1 MPRIVV
7 VGSVAIDEVVALRR
21 PLAAGLHLDGKEHGR
36 RVGGGAANTAMPLA
50 LAGHDVVVVS
60 AAGTDADGG
69 TILRRLAEA
78 GVDTSQVARLPGPS
92 TRSLVLVDPA
102 GERTV
107 VNLHRCR
114 ESGPPR
120 RLRSLP
126 ADAIYVRSRELDL
139 ARILAERLETSLVVA
154 HVPPVVAGARPAH
167 VLVASA
173 SDLSPEEGE
182 RPWDALRRA
191 GGETVRHV
199 VVTRGGAGAEAHA
212 TDGQLRVPAREA
224 ASVDSTGAGDVFA
237 AGLLHALVS
246 GAPMEA
252 ALRTAVAWG
261 TASVECEGVPP
272 LERIRALL

>member
-7 VGSVAIDEVVALRR
+7 VGSVAIDEVVALRQ
-21 PLAAGLHLDGKEHGR
+21 PLAAGLHLDGRERGR
-36 RVGGGAANTAMPLA
+36 RVGGGAANTAVA
-50 LAGHDVVVVS
+50 LASAGYEVTVVS

-69 TILRRLAEA
+69 TILRHLSAA

-92 TRSLVLVDPA
+92 TRSLVLTDPA

-114 ESGPPR
+114 EAGPPR

-126 ADAIYVRSRELDL
+126 ADALYVRSRDLDL
-139 ARILAERLETSLVVA
+139 ARLLAERLDSTLVVA
-154 HVPPVVAGARPAH
+154 HVPPVVSGSRPAH
-167 VLVASA
+167 VLVASEA
-173 SDLSPEEGE
+173 DLSAEEWE
-182 RPWDALRRA
+182 ALWAALRKA
-191 GGETVRHV
+191 GGDPVRHV
-199 VVTRGGAGAEAHA
+199 VVTRGAAGAEAFA
-212 TDGQLRVPAREA
+212 ADGRLHVPAREA
-224 ASVDSTGAGDVFA
+224 VAVDSTGAGDVFA

-261 TASVECEGVPP
+261 TAAVEHEGVPP
-272 LERIRALL
+272 RERIRALL